1 MSSQRFA
8 DTFRDKPARAPRG
21 LVPGRRV
28 WATVGWT
35 AAATATVTLS
45 ASLAQHVRFGDDGQ
59 DATTVTAASAA
70 PVAAEPGSPSS
81 SEPTPSA
88 SSASPGEKP
97 AQQQKTVEHITVQQ
111 PPVAPDAPRT
121 EEKKTEPTTSDTAEK
136 PAEKPTKKPA
146 ATTPKTEKAQA
157 PAQEVSG
164 PVGAISGRYDAFV
177 GKCVQLVG
185 SALQLYPCN
194 GSADQQW
201 KFASDGTLRK
211 NGRCLTTAG
220 RSTLDGARVVMNTCD
235 ATDVMQWRHS
245 AGHDIVNV
253 AADKC
258 LDVAGA
264 GTANGTPLQIAWCSG
279 NAAQKWN
286 VP

>member
-70 PVAAEPGSPSS
+70 PVAAEPASPSS

-97 AQQQKTVEHITVQQ
+97 AQQKKTVEHITVQQ

-136 PAEKPTKKPA
+136 PAKKPTT
-146 ATTPKTEKAQA
+146 TTPKTEKAQA
-157 PAQEVSG
+157 PAQDVSG

-220 RSTLDGARVVMNTCD
+220 RSTQDGARVVMNTCD

-264 GTANGTPLQIAWCSG
+264 DTANGTPLQIAWCSG